1 MAIILLDTKTINRI
15 AAGEVIE
22 RPASVVKELVENAI
36 DAGSSEIEIKIESGG
51 RNLITV
57 TDDGNGIEKND
68 LELAFMRH
76 ATSKLSDSELIEI
89 KHLGFRG
96 EALPSIAAV
105 SRIKL
110 SSKASGASEAWSI
123 SYEGGEKIG
132 ELIPYSLSQGT
143 HIEVRDLFFATPN
156 RLKFLKTER
165 AETQSIVDIMNNLA
179 MINYSIGFTLTS
191 GNKKLLKY
199 VEQTSL
205 FNRVCEAE
213 EEFQSNS
220 LEVKEEEEG
229 IKLTGHICK
238 PTINRGNATQ
248 IYTFVNGR
256 PIKDNLLIGAI
267 RYAYQDFIPSGRYP
281 FAVLHLEIPYD
292 QVDVNVHPNKSE
304 VRFQNKRLIYEIV
317 RRGIIKA
324 LSTRFA
330 ASGQS
335 IEEELTFDDS
345 KSQEQVN
352 NEEKKSQKEFYEKR
366 PSLLENR
373 LMKEFNAPDERKQS
387 LSETFKYGE
396 SPPQKGTM
404 VLEREQI
411 DLIEDHP
418 LGYARCQVYNTY
430 IIAEAG
436 DRLIIVDQHA
446 AYERLIYE
454 CLKQK
459 SSIKRQKL
467 LLPEIVEV
475 KNQAGME
482 MVETYKD
489 ELFEMGFD
497 IEIKPENRVIVKEIP
512 AILGAIDVK
521 EMLINIVDRLT
532 EKEGTLPVEDKVL
545 ATIACHR
552 AGRKMKLEEMNELLR
567 QMEETPYSGQF
578 NYGRPTYIE
587 MKLSDIEKLFE
598 RRDSREGIDQLKKL
612 SKVAVAIEE
621 TIDLE
626 KFNDDHPLREINIA
640 YVSEGA
646 TNYLFS
652 LSDSSEL
659 YDLREDKEKAIYQAI
674 KSNDRELV
682 KHLLMVLTS
691 ELEFFKELEVLLSG
705 AYEELK
711 EKLSQDMKNYLE
723 KNISLKRFV
732 CNNVDV
738 LIAKPVS
745 NDKPIYSSIWSKL

>member
-57 TDDGNGIEKND
+57 TDDGNGIEKDD

-105 SRIKL
+105 SRMKL
-110 SSKASGASEAWSI
+110 SSKASGAKESWSI
-123 SYEGGEKIG
+123 RYEGGEKIR
-132 ELIPYSLSQGT
+132 EITPCSLLQGT
-143 HIEVRDLFFATPN
+143 YIEVRDLFFATPN

-165 AETQSIVDIMNNLA
+165 AETQSIVDIVNNLA

-199 VEQTSL
+199 VKQTSL
-205 FNRVCEAE
+205 FNRLCEIE

-229 IKLTGHICK
+229 IKLKGHICK
-238 PTINRGNATQ
+238 PNVNRGNSTQ

-256 PIKDNLLIGAI
+256 PIKDNLLVGAI
-267 RYAYQDFIPSGRYP
+267 RYAYHDFIPNNRYP
-281 FAVLHLEIPYD
+281 FAVLHLEVPYD

-317 RRGIIKA
+317 RRGIIKT

-330 ASGQS
+330 AGDQG
-335 IEEELTFDDS
+335 IEEELIFNDS
-345 KSQEQVN
+345 KSQEQVDSQ
-352 NEEKKSQKEFYEKR
+352 EKKDQKEFYEKR

-373 LMKEFNAPDERKQS
+373 LMKEFNAPDERRQS
-387 LSETFKYGE
+387 LPETFKYGE

-404 VLEREQI
+404 VLERKQI
-411 DLIEDHP
+411 DLVEDHP
-418 LGYARCQVYNTY
+418 LGYARCQVHNTY

-467 LLPEIVEV
+467 LPETVEI
-475 KNQAGME
+475 KNQAGMG
-482 MVETYKD
+482 MVKTYKD

-497 IEIKPENRVIVKEIP
+497 IEIQSEDKVTIKEIP
-512 AILGAIDVK
+512 AILGTIDIK
-521 EMLINIVDRLT
+521 EMLVDIVDKLM
-532 EKEGTLPVEDKVL
+532 EMEDTLPIEDKVNKIS
-545 ATIACHR
+545 ATIACHG
-552 AGRKMKLEEMNELLR
+552 AGRKMKLEEMNEILR
-567 QMEETPYSGQF
+567 QIEKTPYSGHE
-578 NYGRPTYIE
+578 RPTYIE

-598 RRDSREGIDQLKKL
+598 RR
-612 SKVAVAIEE
+612 
-621 TIDLE
+621 
-626 KFNDDHPLREINIA
+626 
-640 YVSEGA
+640 
-646 TNYLFS
+646 
-652 LSDSSEL
+652 
-659 YDLREDKEKAIYQAI
+659 
-674 KSNDRELV
+674 
-682 KHLLMVLTS
+682 
-691 ELEFFKELEVLLSG
+691 
-705 AYEELK
+705 
-711 EKLSQDMKNYLE
+711 
-723 KNISLKRFV
+723 
-732 CNNVDV
+732 
-738 LIAKPVS
+738 
-745 NDKPIYSSIWSKL
+745 

>member
-57 TDDGNGIEKND
+57 TDNGNGIEKED

-76 ATSKLSDSELIEI
+76 ATSKLSDGELIEI
-89 KHLGFRG
+89 RHLGFRG

-105 SRIKL
+105 SRMKL
-110 SSKASGASEAWSI
+110 SSKASGAKEAWSI
-123 SYEGGEKIG
+123 RYEGGEKIR
-132 ELIPYSLSQGT
+132 EITPCSLLQGT
-143 HIEVRDLFFATPN
+143 YIEVRDLFFATPN

-165 AETQSIVDIMNNLA
+165 AETQSIVDIVNNLA

-199 VEQTSL
+199 VKQTSL
-205 FNRVCEAE
+205 FNRLCEIE

-229 IKLTGHICK
+229 IKLKGHICK
-238 PTINRGNATQ
+238 PNVNRGNSTQ

-256 PIKDNLLIGAI
+256 PIKDNLLVGAI
-267 RYAYQDFIPSGRYP
+267 RYAYHDFIPNNRYP
-281 FAVLHLEIPYD
+281 FAVLHLEVPYD

-317 RRGIIKA
+317 RRGIIKT

-330 ASGQS
+330 AGDQG
-335 IEEELTFDDS
+335 IEEELIFNDS
-345 KSQEQVN
+345 KSQEQVDSQ
-352 NEEKKSQKEFYEKR
+352 EKKDQKEFYEKR

-373 LMKEFNAPDERKQS
+373 LMKEFNAPDERRQS
-387 LSETFKYGE
+387 LPETFKYGE
-396 SPPQKGTM
+396 SLPQKGTM
-404 VLEREQI
+404 VLERKQI
-411 DLIEDHP
+411 DLVEDHP
-418 LGYARCQVYNTY
+418 LGYARCQVHNTY

-467 LLPEIVEV
+467 LPETVEI
-475 KNQAGME
+475 KNQAGMG
-482 MVETYKD
+482 MVKTYKD

-497 IEIKPENRVIVKEIP
+497 IEIQSEDKVTIKEIP
-512 AILGAIDVK
+512 AILGTIDIK
-521 EMLINIVDRLT
+521 EMLVDIVDKLM
-532 EKEGTLPVEDKVL
+532 EMEDTLPIEDKVNKIS
-545 ATIACHR
+545 ATIACHG
-552 AGRKMKLEEMNELLR
+552 AGRKMKLEEMNEILR
-567 QMEETPYSGQF
+567 QIEKTPYSGHE
-578 NYGRPTYIE
+578 RPTYIE

-598 RRDSREGIDQLKKL
+598 RR
-612 SKVAVAIEE
+612 
-621 TIDLE
+621 
-626 KFNDDHPLREINIA
+626 
-640 YVSEGA
+640 
-646 TNYLFS
+646 
-652 LSDSSEL
+652 
-659 YDLREDKEKAIYQAI
+659 
-674 KSNDRELV
+674 
-682 KHLLMVLTS
+682 
-691 ELEFFKELEVLLSG
+691 
-705 AYEELK
+705 
-711 EKLSQDMKNYLE
+711 
-723 KNISLKRFV
+723 
-732 CNNVDV
+732 
-738 LIAKPVS
+738 
-745 NDKPIYSSIWSKL
+745 

>member
-36 DAGSSEIEIKIESGG
+36 DAGSTEIEIKIESGG

-57 TDDGNGIEKND
+57 TDDGNGIEKDD

-105 SRIKL
+105 SRMKL
-110 SSKASGASEAWSI
+110 SSKASGAKEAWSI
-123 SYEGGEKIG
+123 RYEGGEKIR
-132 ELIPYSLSQGT
+132 EITPCSLLQGT
-143 HIEVRDLFFATPN
+143 YIEVRDLFFATPN

-165 AETQSIVDIMNNLA
+165 AETQSIVDIVNNLA

-199 VEQTSL
+199 VKQTSL
-205 FNRVCEAE
+205 FNRLCEIE

-229 IKLTGHICK
+229 IKLKGHICK
-238 PTINRGNATQ
+238 PNVNRGNSTQ

-256 PIKDNLLIGAI
+256 PIKDNLLVGAI
-267 RYAYQDFIPSGRYP
+267 RYAYHDFIPNNRYP
-281 FAVLHLEIPYD
+281 FAVLHLEVPYD

-317 RRGIIKA
+317 RRGIIKT

-330 ASGQS
+330 AGDQG
-335 IEEELTFDDS
+335 IEEELIFNDS
-345 KSQEQVN
+345 KSQEQVDSQ
-352 NEEKKSQKEFYEKR
+352 EKKDQKEFYEKR

-373 LMKEFNAPDERKQS
+373 LMKEFNAPDERRQS
-387 LSETFKYGE
+387 LPETFKYGE

-404 VLEREQI
+404 VLERKQI
-411 DLIEDHP
+411 DLIEDYP

-430 IIAEAG
+430 IIAEAKG
-436 DRLIIVDQHA
+436 KLIIVDQHA
-446 AYERLIYE
+446 AHERLIYE

-467 LLPEIVEV
+467 LLPEIVEI

-482 MVETYKD
+482 MVEMYKD
-489 ELFEMGFD
+489 KLFEMGFG
-497 IEIKPENRVIVKEIP
+497 IEIQSEDKVTIKEIP
-512 AILGAIDVK
+512 AILGTIDIK
-521 EMLINIVDRLT
+521 EMLVDIVDKLM
-532 EKEGTLPVEDKVL
+532 EMEDTLPIEDKVNKIS
-545 ATIACHR
+545 ATIACHG
-552 AGRKMKLEEMNELLR
+552 AGRKMKLEEMNEILR
-567 QMEETPYSGQF
+567 QIEKTPYSGHE
-578 NYGRPTYIE
+578 RPTYIE

-598 RRDSREGIDQLKKL
+598 RR
-612 SKVAVAIEE
+612 
-621 TIDLE
+621 
-626 KFNDDHPLREINIA
+626 
-640 YVSEGA
+640 
-646 TNYLFS
+646 
-652 LSDSSEL
+652 
-659 YDLREDKEKAIYQAI
+659 
-674 KSNDRELV
+674 
-682 KHLLMVLTS
+682 
-691 ELEFFKELEVLLSG
+691 
-705 AYEELK
+705 
-711 EKLSQDMKNYLE
+711 
-723 KNISLKRFV
+723 
-732 CNNVDV
+732 
-738 LIAKPVS
+738 
-745 NDKPIYSSIWSKL
+745 

>member
-57 TDDGNGIEKND
+57 TDDGNGIEKED

-105 SRIKL
+105 SRMKL
-110 SSKASGASEAWSI
+110 SSKASGAKEAWSI
-123 SYEGGEKIG
+123 RYEGGEKIR
-132 ELIPYSLSQGT
+132 EITPCSLLKGT
-143 HIEVRDLFFATPN
+143 YIEVRDLFFATPN

-165 AETQSIVDIMNNLA
+165 AETQSIVDIVNNLA
-179 MINYSIGFTLTS
+179 IINYSIGFTLTS

-199 VEQTSL
+199 AKQASL
-205 FNRVCEAE
+205 FSRLCEVEKEFQNNSLGINE
-213 EEFQSNS
+213 EED
-220 LEVKEEEEG
+220 G
-229 IKLTGHICK
+229 IRLTGHICK
-238 PTINRGNATQ
+238 STVNRGKSDM

-267 RYAYQDFIPSGRYP
+267 RYAYHDLIPSNRYP
-281 FAVLHLEIPYD
+281 FAALHLEIPYD

-324 LSTRFA
+324 LSMRIGTFA
-330 ASGQS
+330 ASDQS
-335 IEEELTFDDS
+335 IEECDAS

-352 NEEKKSQKEFYEKR
+352 SKEKKNQKEFYEKR

-373 LMKEFNAPDERKQS
+373 LMKEFNAPDERRQS
-387 LSETFKYGE
+387 LPETFKYGE
-396 SPPQKGTM
+396 SPPQRGSM

-430 IIAEAG
+430 IIAEAKG
-436 DRLIIVDQHA
+436 KLIIVDQHA
-446 AYERLIYE
+446 AHERLIYE

-467 LLPEIVEV
+467 LFPETVEI

-489 ELFEMGFD
+489 KLFEMGFG
-497 IEIKPENRVIVKEIP
+497 IEIESEDKVRVKEIP
-512 AILGAIDVK
+512 AILGTINVK
-521 EMLINIVDRLT
+521 EMVMNIVDRLI
-532 EKEGTLPVEDKVL
+532 EIGDTLPIEEKVNKIL
-545 ATIACHR
+545 ATIACHGSIR
-552 AGRKMKLEEMNELLR
+552 AGREMKLEEMNELMR
-567 QMEETPYSGQF
+567 QMEETPYADH
-578 NYGRPTYIE
+578 GRPTYIE

-598 RRDSREGIDQLKKL
+598 RK
-612 SKVAVAIEE
+612 
-621 TIDLE
+621 
-626 KFNDDHPLREINIA
+626 
-640 YVSEGA
+640 
-646 TNYLFS
+646 
-652 LSDSSEL
+652 
-659 YDLREDKEKAIYQAI
+659 
-674 KSNDRELV
+674 
-682 KHLLMVLTS
+682 
-691 ELEFFKELEVLLSG
+691 
-705 AYEELK
+705 
-711 EKLSQDMKNYLE
+711 
-723 KNISLKRFV
+723 
-732 CNNVDV
+732 
-738 LIAKPVS
+738 
-745 NDKPIYSSIWSKL
+745 

>member
-57 TDDGNGIEKND
+57 TDDGNGIEKED

-76 ATSKLSDSELIEI
+76 ATSKLSDNELIEI

-96 EALPSIAAV
+96 EALPSIVAV
-105 SRIKL
+105 SRMKL
-110 SSKASGASEAWSI
+110 SSKARGASEAWSI
-123 SYEGGEKIG
+123 SYEGGEKVG
-132 ELIPYSLSQGT
+132 EVIPCSLLEGT
-143 HIEVRDLFFATPN
+143 YIEVRDLFFATPN

-165 AETQSIVDIMNNLA
+165 AETQAIVDIVNNLA

-199 VEQTSL
+199 VKQTLL
-205 FNRVCEAE
+205 FNRLCEKE

-238 PTINRGNATQ
+238 PTINRGNSTQ

-256 PIKDNLLIGAI
+256 PIKDNLLIGAV
-267 RYAYQDFIPSGRYP
+267 RYAYHDFIPSDRYP
-281 FAVLHLEIPYD
+281 FATLHLEIPYD
-292 QVDVNVHPNKSE
+292 KVDVNVHPNKSE
-304 VRFQNKRLIYEIV
+304 VRFQNKKLIYEIV

-330 ASGQS
+330 ASDVESQS
-335 IEEELTFDDS
+335 IEEFD
-345 KSQEQVN
+345 SQEQVN
-352 NEEKKSQKEFYEKR
+352 SKEEKNQKEFYEKR

-373 LMKEFNAPDERKQS
+373 LMKEFNAPDERRQS
-387 LSETFKYGE
+387 LPEVLKYGE
-396 SPPQKGTM
+396 SSLQKGTV

-430 IIAEAG
+430 IIAEAKG
-436 DRLIIVDQHA
+436 KLIIVDQHA
-446 AYERLIYE
+446 AHERLIYE

-467 LLPEIVEV
+467 LLPETVEI

-482 MVETYKD
+482 MIEIYKD
-489 ELFEMGFD
+489 KLFEMGFD
-497 IEIKPENRVIVKEIP
+497 IEIKPENKVIVKEIP

-521 EMLINIVDRLT
+521 EMLINIIDRLT
-532 EKEGTLPVEDKVL
+532 EIEDTLPIEDKVNKIL
-545 ATIACHR
+545 ATIACHGSIR

-567 QMEETPYSGQF
+567 QMEKTPYSGQC
-578 NYGRPTYIE
+578 NHGRPTYIE

-598 RRDSREGIDQLKKL
+598 RR
-612 SKVAVAIEE
+612 
-621 TIDLE
+621 
-626 KFNDDHPLREINIA
+626 
-640 YVSEGA
+640 
-646 TNYLFS
+646 
-652 LSDSSEL
+652 
-659 YDLREDKEKAIYQAI
+659 
-674 KSNDRELV
+674 
-682 KHLLMVLTS
+682 
-691 ELEFFKELEVLLSG
+691 
-705 AYEELK
+705 
-711 EKLSQDMKNYLE
+711 
-723 KNISLKRFV
+723 
-732 CNNVDV
+732 
-738 LIAKPVS
+738 
-745 NDKPIYSSIWSKL
+745 

>member
-1 MAIILLDTKTINRI
+1 M
-15 AAGEVIE
+15 E

-57 TDDGNGIEKND
+57 TDDGNGIEKNN

-105 SRIKL
+105 SRVKL
-110 SSKASGASEAWSI
+110 SSKASGTKEAWSI
-123 SYEGGEKIG
+123 RYEGGERIG
-132 ELIPYSLSQGT
+132 EVIPCSLLEGT
-143 HIEVRDLFFATPN
+143 YIEVRDLFFATPN
-156 RLKFLKTER
+156 RLKFLKTKR

-205 FNRVCEAE
+205 FNRLCEAE

-238 PTINRGNATQ
+238 PTINRGNSTQ

-281 FAVLHLEIPYD
+281 FAVLQLEIPYD

-330 ASGQS
+330 ANGQG
-335 IEEELTFDDS
+335 IEEELIFNDS
-345 KSQEQVN
+345 KSQEQIDSK
-352 NEEKKSQKEFYEKR
+352 EEKNQKEFYEKR

-373 LMKEFNAPDERKQS
+373 LMKEFNAPDKRRQS
-387 LSETFKYGE
+387 LPETFKYGE

-430 IIAEAG
+430 IIAEAKG
-436 DRLIIVDQHA
+436 KLIIVDQHA
-446 AYERLIYE
+446 AHERLIYE

-467 LLPEIVEV
+467 LLPETVEI

-489 ELFEMGFD
+489 ELFEMGFG
-497 IEIKPENRVIVKEIP
+497 IEIQSEDKVTIKEIP
-512 AILGAIDVK
+512 AILGTIDVK
-521 EMLINIVDRLT
+521 EMLIDIVDKLT
-532 EKEGTLPVEDKVL
+532 EIEDTLPIEDKVNKML
-545 ATIACHR
+545 ATIACHG
-552 AGRKMKLEEMNELLR
+552 AGRKMKLEEMNEMLR
-567 QMEETPYSGQF
+567 QMEETPYSDH
-578 NYGRPTYIE
+578 GRPTYIE

-598 RRDSREGIDQLKKL
+598 RR
-612 SKVAVAIEE
+612 
-621 TIDLE
+621 
-626 KFNDDHPLREINIA
+626 
-640 YVSEGA
+640 
-646 TNYLFS
+646 
-652 LSDSSEL
+652 
-659 YDLREDKEKAIYQAI
+659 
-674 KSNDRELV
+674 
-682 KHLLMVLTS
+682 
-691 ELEFFKELEVLLSG
+691 
-705 AYEELK
+705 
-711 EKLSQDMKNYLE
+711 
-723 KNISLKRFV
+723 
-732 CNNVDV
+732 
-738 LIAKPVS
+738 
-745 NDKPIYSSIWSKL
+745 

>member
-57 TDDGNGIEKND
+57 TDDGNGIEKDD

-105 SRIKL
+105 SRMKL
-110 SSKASGASEAWSI
+110 SSKASGAKEAWSI
-123 SYEGGEKIG
+123 RYEGGEKIR
-132 ELIPYSLSQGT
+132 EITPCSLLQGT
-143 HIEVRDLFFATPN
+143 YIEVRDLFFATPN

-165 AETQSIVDIMNNLA
+165 AETQSIVDIVNNLA

-199 VEQTSL
+199 VKQTSL
-205 FNRVCEAE
+205 FNRLCEIE

-229 IKLTGHICK
+229 IKLKGHICN
-238 PTINRGNATQ
+238 PNVNRGNSTQ

-256 PIKDNLLIGAI
+256 PIKDNLLVGAI
-267 RYAYQDFIPSGRYP
+267 RYAYHDFIPNNRYP
-281 FAVLHLEIPYD
+281 FAVLHLEVPYD

-317 RRGIIKA
+317 RRGIIKT

-330 ASGQS
+330 AGDQG
-335 IEEELTFDDS
+335 IEEELIFNDS
-345 KSQEQVN
+345 KSQEQVDSQ
-352 NEEKKSQKEFYEKR
+352 EKKDQKEFYEKR

-373 LMKEFNAPDERKQS
+373 LMKEFNAPDERRQS
-387 LSETFKYGE
+387 LPETFKYGE
-396 SPPQKGTM
+396 SPAQKGTM
-404 VLEREQI
+404 VLERKQI
-411 DLIEDHP
+411 DLVEDHP
-418 LGYARCQVYNTY
+418 LGYARCQVHNTY

-467 LLPEIVEV
+467 LPETVEI
-475 KNQAGME
+475 KNQAGMG
-482 MVETYKD
+482 MVKTYKD

-497 IEIKPENRVIVKEIP
+497 IEIQSEDKVTIKEIP
-512 AILGAIDVK
+512 AILGTIDIK
-521 EMLINIVDRLT
+521 EMLVDIVDKLM
-532 EKEGTLPVEDKVL
+532 EMEDTLPIEDKVNKIS
-545 ATIACHR
+545 ATIACHG
-552 AGRKMKLEEMNELLR
+552 AGRKMKLEEMNEILR
-567 QMEETPYSGQF
+567 QIEKTPYSGHE
-578 NYGRPTYIE
+578 RPTYIE

-598 RRDSREGIDQLKKL
+598 RR
-612 SKVAVAIEE
+612 
-621 TIDLE
+621 
-626 KFNDDHPLREINIA
+626 
-640 YVSEGA
+640 
-646 TNYLFS
+646 
-652 LSDSSEL
+652 
-659 YDLREDKEKAIYQAI
+659 
-674 KSNDRELV
+674 
-682 KHLLMVLTS
+682 
-691 ELEFFKELEVLLSG
+691 
-705 AYEELK
+705 
-711 EKLSQDMKNYLE
+711 
-723 KNISLKRFV
+723 
-732 CNNVDV
+732 
-738 LIAKPVS
+738 
-745 NDKPIYSSIWSKL
+745 

>member
-68 LELAFMRH
+68 LELALMRH

-105 SRIKL
+105 SRMKL
-110 SSKASGASEAWSI
+110 SSKASGAKEAWSI
-123 SYEGGEKIG
+123 RYEGGEKIR
-132 ELIPYSLSQGT
+132 EITPCSLLQGT
-143 HIEVRDLFFATPN
+143 YIEVRDLFFATPN

-165 AETQSIVDIMNNLA
+165 AETQSIVDIVNNLA

-199 VEQTSL
+199 VKQTSL
-205 FNRVCEAE
+205 FNRLCEIE

-229 IKLTGHICK
+229 IKLKGHICK
-238 PTINRGNATQ
+238 PNVNRGNSTQ

-256 PIKDNLLIGAI
+256 PIKDNLLVGAI
-267 RYAYQDFIPSGRYP
+267 RYAYHDFIPNNRYP
-281 FAVLHLEIPYD
+281 FAVLHLEVPYD

-317 RRGIIKA
+317 RRGIIKT

-330 ASGQS
+330 AGDQG
-335 IEEELTFDDS
+335 IEEELIFNDS
-345 KSQEQVN
+345 KSQEQVDSQ
-352 NEEKKSQKEFYEKR
+352 EKKDQKEFYEKR

-373 LMKEFNAPDERKQS
+373 LMKEFNAPDERRQS
-387 LSETFKYGE
+387 LPETFKYGE

-430 IIAEAG
+430 IIAEAKG
-436 DRLIIVDQHA
+436 KLIIVDQHA
-446 AYERLIYE
+446 AHERLIYE

-459 SSIKRQKL
+459 SSMKRQKL
-467 LLPEIVEV
+467 LLPETVEI

-489 ELFEMGFD
+489 KLFEMGFG
-497 IEIKPENRVIVKEIP
+497 IEIESEDKVRVKEIP
-512 AILGAIDVK
+512 AILGTINVK
-521 EMLINIVDRLT
+521 EMVMNIVDRLM
-532 EKEGTLPVEDKVL
+532 EIGDALPIEEKVL
-545 ATIACHR
+545 ATIACHG
-552 AGRKMKLEEMNELLR
+552 AGREMKLEEMNELMR
-567 QMEETPYSGQF
+567 QMEETPYAGQC
-578 NYGRPTYIE
+578 NHRRPTYIE

-598 RRDSREGIDQLKKL
+598 RR
-612 SKVAVAIEE
+612 
-621 TIDLE
+621 
-626 KFNDDHPLREINIA
+626 
-640 YVSEGA
+640 
-646 TNYLFS
+646 
-652 LSDSSEL
+652 
-659 YDLREDKEKAIYQAI
+659 
-674 KSNDRELV
+674 
-682 KHLLMVLTS
+682 
-691 ELEFFKELEVLLSG
+691 
-705 AYEELK
+705 
-711 EKLSQDMKNYLE
+711 
-723 KNISLKRFV
+723 
-732 CNNVDV
+732 
-738 LIAKPVS
+738 
-745 NDKPIYSSIWSKL
+745 

>member
-57 TDDGNGIEKND
+57 TDDGNGIEKDD

-105 SRIKL
+105 SRMKL
-110 SSKASGASEAWSI
+110 SSKASGAKEAWSI
-123 SYEGGEKIG
+123 RYEGGEKIR
-132 ELIPYSLSQGT
+132 EITPCSLLQGT
-143 HIEVRDLFFATPN
+143 YIEVRDLFFATPN

-165 AETQSIVDIMNNLA
+165 AETQSIVDIVNNLA

-199 VEQTSL
+199 VKQTSL
-205 FNRVCEAE
+205 FNRLCEIE
-213 EEFQSNS
+213 EEFQSNL

-229 IKLTGHICK
+229 IKLKGHICK
-238 PTINRGNATQ
+238 PNVNRGNSTQ

-281 FAVLHLEIPYD
+281 FAVLHLEVPYD

-317 RRGIIKA
+317 RRGIIKT

-330 ASGQS
+330 VGDQG
-335 IEEELTFDDS
+335 IEEELIFNDS
-345 KSQEQVN
+345 KSQEQVDSQ
-352 NEEKKSQKEFYEKR
+352 EKKDQKEFYEKR

-373 LMKEFNAPDERKQS
+373 LMKEFNAPDERRQS
-387 LSETFKYGE
+387 LPETFKYGE

-404 VLEREQI
+404 VLERKQI
-411 DLIEDHP
+411 DLIEDYP

-430 IIAEAG
+430 IIAEAKG
-436 DRLIIVDQHA
+436 KLIIVDQHA
-446 AYERLIYE
+446 AHERLIYE

-467 LLPEIVEV
+467 LPETVEI
-475 KNQAGME
+475 KNQAGMG
-482 MVETYKD
+482 MVKTYKD

-497 IEIKPENRVIVKEIP
+497 IEIQSEDKVTIKEIP
-512 AILGAIDVK
+512 AILGTIDIK
-521 EMLINIVDRLT
+521 EMLVDIVDKLT
-532 EKEGTLPVEDKVL
+532 EMEDTLSIEDKVNKIS
-545 ATIACHR
+545 ATIACHG
-552 AGRKMKLEEMNELLR
+552 AGRKMKLEEMNEILR
-567 QMEETPYSGQF
+567 QIEKTPYSGHE
-578 NYGRPTYIE
+578 RPTYIE

-598 RRDSREGIDQLKKL
+598 RR
-612 SKVAVAIEE
+612 
-621 TIDLE
+621 
-626 KFNDDHPLREINIA
+626 
-640 YVSEGA
+640 
-646 TNYLFS
+646 
-652 LSDSSEL
+652 
-659 YDLREDKEKAIYQAI
+659 
-674 KSNDRELV
+674 
-682 KHLLMVLTS
+682 
-691 ELEFFKELEVLLSG
+691 
-705 AYEELK
+705 
-711 EKLSQDMKNYLE
+711 
-723 KNISLKRFV
+723 
-732 CNNVDV
+732 
-738 LIAKPVS
+738 
-745 NDKPIYSSIWSKL
+745 

>member
-22 RPASVVKELVENAI
+22 RPASVVKELVENVI

-57 TDDGNGIEKND
+57 TDDGNGIEKDD

-105 SRIKL
+105 SRMKL
-110 SSKASGASEAWSI
+110 SSKASGAKEAWSI
-123 SYEGGEKIG
+123 RYEGGEKIR
-132 ELIPYSLSQGT
+132 EITPCSLLQGT
-143 HIEVRDLFFATPN
+143 YIEVRDLFFATPN

-165 AETQSIVDIMNNLA
+165 AETQSIVDIVNNLA

-199 VEQTSL
+199 VKQTSL
-205 FNRVCEAE
+205 FNRLCEIE

-229 IKLTGHICK
+229 IKLKGHICK
-238 PTINRGNATQ
+238 PNVNRGNSTQ

-256 PIKDNLLIGAI
+256 PIKDNLLVGAI
-267 RYAYQDFIPSGRYP
+267 RYAYHDFIPNNRYP
-281 FAVLHLEIPYD
+281 FAVLHLEVPYD

-317 RRGIIKA
+317 RRGIIKT

-330 ASGQS
+330 AGDQG
-335 IEEELTFDDS
+335 IEEELIFNDS
-345 KSQEQVN
+345 KSQEQVDSQ
-352 NEEKKSQKEFYEKR
+352 EKKDQKEFYEKR

-373 LMKEFNAPDERKQS
+373 LMKEFSAPDERRQS
-387 LSETFKYGE
+387 LPEMFKYGE
-396 SPPQKGTM
+396 SPAQKGTM
-404 VLEREQI
+404 VLERKQI
-411 DLIEDHP
+411 DLVEDHP
-418 LGYARCQVYNTY
+418 LGYARCQVHNTY

-454 CLKQK
+454 CLT
-459 SSIKRQKL
+459 SIKRQKL
-467 LLPEIVEV
+467 LLPEIVEI

-489 ELFEMGFD
+489 KLFEMGFG
-497 IEIKPENRVIVKEIP
+497 IEIESEDKVRVKEIP
-512 AILGAIDVK
+512 AILGTIDIK
-521 EMLINIVDRLT
+521 EMLIDIVDKLMEMKDT
-532 EKEGTLPVEDKVL
+532 VPIEDKVNKIS
-545 ATIACHR
+545 ATIACHG
-552 AGRKMKLEEMNELLR
+552 AGRKMKLEEMNEILR
-567 QMEETPYSGQF
+567 QIEKTPYSDHGKL
-578 NYGRPTYIE
+578 TYIE

-598 RRDSREGIDQLKKL
+598 RR
-612 SKVAVAIEE
+612 
-621 TIDLE
+621 
-626 KFNDDHPLREINIA
+626 
-640 YVSEGA
+640 
-646 TNYLFS
+646 
-652 LSDSSEL
+652 
-659 YDLREDKEKAIYQAI
+659 
-674 KSNDRELV
+674 
-682 KHLLMVLTS
+682 
-691 ELEFFKELEVLLSG
+691 
-705 AYEELK
+705 
-711 EKLSQDMKNYLE
+711 
-723 KNISLKRFV
+723 
-732 CNNVDV
+732 
-738 LIAKPVS
+738 
-745 NDKPIYSSIWSKL
+745 

>member
-57 TDDGNGIEKND
+57 TDDGNGIEKDD

-105 SRIKL
+105 SRMKL
-110 SSKASGASEAWSI
+110 SSKASGAKEAWSI
-123 SYEGGEKIG
+123 RYEGGEKIR
-132 ELIPYSLSQGT
+132 EITPCSLLQGT
-143 HIEVRDLFFATPN
+143 YIEVRDLFFATPN

-165 AETQSIVDIMNNLA
+165 AETQSIVDIVNNLA

-199 VEQTSL
+199 VKQTSL
-205 FNRVCEAE
+205 FNRLCEIE

-229 IKLTGHICK
+229 IKLKGHICK
-238 PTINRGNATQ
+238 PNVNRGNSTQ

-256 PIKDNLLIGAI
+256 PIKDNLLVGAI
-267 RYAYQDFIPSGRYP
+267 RYAYHDFIPNNRYP
-281 FAVLHLEIPYD
+281 FAVLHLEVPYD

-317 RRGIIKA
+317 RRGIIKT

-330 ASGQS
+330 AGDQG
-335 IEEELTFDDS
+335 IEEELIFNDS
-345 KSQEQVN
+345 KSQEQVDSQ
-352 NEEKKSQKEFYEKR
+352 EKKDQKEFYEKR

-373 LMKEFNAPDERKQS
+373 LMKEFNAPDERRQS
-387 LSETFKYGE
+387 LPETFKYGE

-404 VLEREQI
+404 VLERKQI
-411 DLIEDHP
+411 DLVEDHP
-418 LGYARCQVYNTY
+418 LGYARCQVHNTY
-430 IIAEAG
+430 IIAESG

-454 CLKQK
+454 CLT
-459 SSIKRQKL
+459 SIKRQKL
-467 LLPEIVEV
+467 LPETVEI
-475 KNQAGME
+475 KNQAGMG
-482 MVETYKD
+482 MVKTYKD

-497 IEIKPENRVIVKEIP
+497 IEIQSEDKVTIKEIP
-512 AILGAIDVK
+512 AILGTIDIK
-521 EMLINIVDRLT
+521 EMLVDIVDKLM
-532 EKEGTLPVEDKVL
+532 EMEDTLPIEDKVNKIS
-545 ATIACHR
+545 ATIACHG
-552 AGRKMKLEEMNELLR
+552 AGRKMKLEEMNEILR
-567 QMEETPYSGQF
+567 QIEKTPYSGHE
-578 NYGRPTYIE
+578 RPTYIE

-598 RRDSREGIDQLKKL
+598 RR
-612 SKVAVAIEE
+612 
-621 TIDLE
+621 
-626 KFNDDHPLREINIA
+626 
-640 YVSEGA
+640 
-646 TNYLFS
+646 
-652 LSDSSEL
+652 
-659 YDLREDKEKAIYQAI
+659 
-674 KSNDRELV
+674 
-682 KHLLMVLTS
+682 
-691 ELEFFKELEVLLSG
+691 
-705 AYEELK
+705 
-711 EKLSQDMKNYLE
+711 
-723 KNISLKRFV
+723 
-732 CNNVDV
+732 
-738 LIAKPVS
+738 
-745 NDKPIYSSIWSKL
+745 

>member
-57 TDDGNGIEKND
+57 TDDGNGIEKED

-89 KHLGFRG
+89 RHLGFRG

-105 SRIKL
+105 SRMKL
-110 SSKASGASEAWSI
+110 SSKASGAKEAWSI
-123 SYEGGEKIG
+123 RYEGGEKIG
-132 ELIPYSLSQGT
+132 EVIPCSLLQGT
-143 HIEVRDLFFATPN
+143 YIEVRDLFFATPN

-165 AETQSIVDIMNNLA
+165 AETQSIVDIVNNLA

-199 VEQTSL
+199 VKQTSL
-205 FNRVCEAE
+205 FNRLCEVE
-213 EEFQSNS
+213 EELQSNS
-220 LEVKEEEEG
+220 LEVKEEEDG

-238 PTINRGNATQ
+238 PTISRGNSTQ

-256 PIKDNLLIGAI
+256 PIKDNLLVGAI
-267 RYAYQDFIPSGRYP
+267 RYAYQDFIPTGKYP
-281 FAVLHLEIPYD
+281 VTVLQLEIPYD

-330 ASGQS
+330 ASDVESHS
-335 IEEELTFDDS
+335 IEEFD
-345 KSQEQVN
+345 SQEQVN
-352 NEEKKSQKEFYEKR
+352 SKEEKNQKEFYEKR

-373 LMKEFNAPDERKQS
+373 LMKEFNAPDERRRS
-387 LSETFKYGE
+387 LPETFKYGE

-404 VLEREQI
+404 VLERKQI

-446 AYERLIYE
+446 AHERLIYE

-459 SSIKRQKL
+459 SGVKRQKL
-467 LLPEIVEV
+467 LLPEIVEI

-489 ELFEMGFD
+489 KLFEMGFG
-497 IEIKPENRVIVKEIP
+497 IEIESEDKIMVKEIP
-512 AILGAIDVK
+512 SILGTMDIK
-521 EMLINIVDRLT
+521 EMLVDIVDKLT
-532 EKEGTLPVEDKVL
+532 EMEDTLPIEDKVNKIS
-545 ATIACHR
+545 ATIACHG
-552 AGRKMKLEEMNELLR
+552 AGRKMKLEEMNEILR
-567 QMEETPYSGQF
+567 QIEKTPCSDH
-578 NYGRPTYIE
+578 GRPTYIE

-598 RRDSREGIDQLKKL
+598 RR
-612 SKVAVAIEE
+612 
-621 TIDLE
+621 
-626 KFNDDHPLREINIA
+626 
-640 YVSEGA
+640 
-646 TNYLFS
+646 
-652 LSDSSEL
+652 
-659 YDLREDKEKAIYQAI
+659 
-674 KSNDRELV
+674 
-682 KHLLMVLTS
+682 
-691 ELEFFKELEVLLSG
+691 
-705 AYEELK
+705 
-711 EKLSQDMKNYLE
+711 
-723 KNISLKRFV
+723 
-732 CNNVDV
+732 
-738 LIAKPVS
+738 
-745 NDKPIYSSIWSKL
+745 

>member
-57 TDDGNGIEKND
+57 TDDGNGIEKED

-105 SRIKL
+105 SRMKL
-110 SSKASGASEAWSI
+110 SSKASGAKEAWSI
-123 SYEGGEKIG
+123 RYEGGEKIR
-132 ELIPYSLSQGT
+132 EITPCSLLQGT
-143 HIEVRDLFFATPN
+143 YIEVRDLFFATPN

-165 AETQSIVDIMNNLA
+165 AETQSIVDIVNNLA

-199 VEQTSL
+199 VKQTSL
-205 FNRVCEAE
+205 FNRLCEV

-220 LEVKEEEEG
+220 LEVKEEEDG

-238 PTINRGNATQ
+238 PTINRGNSTQ

-256 PIKDNLLIGAI
+256 PIKENLLIGAV
-267 RYAYQDFIPSGRYP
+267 RYAYQDFIPSGRHP

-324 LSTRFA
+324 LSMRIGTFA
-330 ASGQS
+330 ASDQS
-335 IEEELTFDDS
+335 IEEFDAS
-345 KSQEQVN
+345 KSQEEVN
-352 NEEKKSQKEFYEKR
+352 SKEKKNQKEFYEKR

-373 LMKEFNAPDERKQS
+373 LMKEFNAPGERRQS
-387 LSETFKYGE
+387 LPETFKYGE
-396 SPPQKGTM
+396 SPTQKGTM
-404 VLEREQI
+404 VLERKQI
-411 DLIEDHP
+411 DLIEDYP

-430 IIAEAG
+430 IVAETG

-467 LLPEIVEV
+467 LLPEIVEI
-475 KNQAGME
+475 KSQAGTE

-489 ELFEMGFD
+489 KLFEMGFG
-497 IEIKPENRVIVKEIP
+497 IEIESEDKIMVKEIP
-512 AILGAIDVK
+512 SILGTIDIK
-521 EMLINIVDRLT
+521 EMLVDIVDKLT
-532 EKEGTLPVEDKVL
+532 EMEDTLPIEDKMNKIS
-545 ATIACHR
+545 ATIACHG
-552 AGRKMKLEEMNELLR
+552 AGRKMKLGEMNEILR
-567 QMEETPYSGQF
+567 QIEKTPYSGHE
-578 NYGRPTYIE
+578 RPTYIE

-598 RRDSREGIDQLKKL
+598 GR
-612 SKVAVAIEE
+612 
-621 TIDLE
+621 
-626 KFNDDHPLREINIA
+626 
-640 YVSEGA
+640 
-646 TNYLFS
+646 
-652 LSDSSEL
+652 
-659 YDLREDKEKAIYQAI
+659 
-674 KSNDRELV
+674 
-682 KHLLMVLTS
+682 
-691 ELEFFKELEVLLSG
+691 
-705 AYEELK
+705 
-711 EKLSQDMKNYLE
+711 
-723 KNISLKRFV
+723 
-732 CNNVDV
+732 
-738 LIAKPVS
+738 
-745 NDKPIYSSIWSKL
+745 

>member
-36 DAGSSEIEIKIESGG
+36 DARSSEIEIKIESGG

-57 TDDGNGIEKND
+57 TDDGNGIEKDD

-105 SRIKL
+105 SRMKL
-110 SSKASGASEAWSI
+110 SSKASGAKEAWSI
-123 SYEGGEKIG
+123 RYEGGEKIR
-132 ELIPYSLSQGT
+132 EITPCSLLQGT
-143 HIEVRDLFFATPN
+143 YIEVRDLFFATPN

-165 AETQSIVDIMNNLA
+165 AETQSIVDIVNNLA

-199 VEQTSL
+199 VKQTSL
-205 FNRVCEAE
+205 FNRLCEIE

-229 IKLTGHICK
+229 IKLKGHICK
-238 PTINRGNATQ
+238 PNVNRGNSTQ

-256 PIKDNLLIGAI
+256 PIKDNLLVGAI
-267 RYAYQDFIPSGRYP
+267 RYAYHDFIPNNRYP
-281 FAVLHLEIPYD
+281 FAVLHLEVPYD

-317 RRGIIKA
+317 RRGIIKT

-330 ASGQS
+330 AGNQG
-335 IEEELTFDDS
+335 IEEELIFNDS
-345 KSQEQVN
+345 KSQEQVDSQ
-352 NEEKKSQKEFYEKR
+352 EKKDQKEFYEKR

-373 LMKEFNAPDERKQS
+373 LMKEFNAPNERRQS
-387 LSETFKYGE
+387 LPETFKYGE

-404 VLEREQI
+404 VLERKQI
-411 DLIEDHP
+411 DLVEDHP
-418 LGYARCQVYNTY
+418 LGYARCQVHNTY

-467 LLPEIVEV
+467 LPETVEI
-475 KNQAGME
+475 KNQAGMG
-482 MVETYKD
+482 MVKTYKD

-497 IEIKPENRVIVKEIP
+497 IEIQSEDKVTIKEIP
-512 AILGAIDVK
+512 AILGTIDIK
-521 EMLINIVDRLT
+521 EMLVDIVDKLM
-532 EKEGTLPVEDKVL
+532 EMEDTLPIEDKVNKIS
-545 ATIACHR
+545 ATIACHG
-552 AGRKMKLEEMNELLR
+552 AGRKMKLEEMNEILR
-567 QMEETPYSGQF
+567 QIEKTPYSGHE
-578 NYGRPTYIE
+578 RPTYIE
-587 MKLSDIEKLFE
+587 MKLIDIEKLFE
-598 RRDSREGIDQLKKL
+598 RR
-612 SKVAVAIEE
+612 
-621 TIDLE
+621 
-626 KFNDDHPLREINIA
+626 
-640 YVSEGA
+640 
-646 TNYLFS
+646 
-652 LSDSSEL
+652 
-659 YDLREDKEKAIYQAI
+659 
-674 KSNDRELV
+674 
-682 KHLLMVLTS
+682 
-691 ELEFFKELEVLLSG
+691 
-705 AYEELK
+705 
-711 EKLSQDMKNYLE
+711 
-723 KNISLKRFV
+723 
-732 CNNVDV
+732 
-738 LIAKPVS
+738 
-745 NDKPIYSSIWSKL
+745 

>member
-57 TDDGNGIEKND
+57 TDDGNGIEKDD

-105 SRIKL
+105 SRMKL
-110 SSKASGASEAWSI
+110 SSKASGAKEAWSI
-123 SYEGGEKIG
+123 RYEGGEKIR
-132 ELIPYSLSQGT
+132 EITPCSLLQGT
-143 HIEVRDLFFATPN
+143 YIEVRDLFFATPN

-165 AETQSIVDIMNNLA
+165 AETQSIVDIVNNLA

-199 VEQTSL
+199 VKQTSL
-205 FNRVCEAE
+205 FNRLCEIE

-229 IKLTGHICK
+229 IKLKGHICK
-238 PTINRGNATQ
+238 PNVNRGNSTQ

-256 PIKDNLLIGAI
+256 PIKDNLLVGAI
-267 RYAYQDFIPSGRYP
+267 RYAYHDFIPNNRYP
-281 FAVLHLEIPYD
+281 FAVLHLEVPYD

-317 RRGIIKA
+317 RRGIIKT
-324 LSTRFA
+324 LSTRFTA
-330 ASGQS
+330 GDQG
-335 IEEELTFDDS
+335 IEEELIFNDS
-345 KSQEQVN
+345 KSQEQVDSQ
-352 NEEKKSQKEFYEKR
+352 EKKDQKEFYEKR

-373 LMKEFNAPDERKQS
+373 LMKEFNAPDERRQS
-387 LSETFKYGE
+387 LPETFKYGE

-404 VLEREQI
+404 VLERKQI
-411 DLIEDHP
+411 DLIEDYP

-430 IIAEAG
+430 IIAEAKG
-436 DRLIIVDQHA
+436 KLIIVDQHA
-446 AYERLIYE
+446 AHERLIYE

-467 LLPEIVEV
+467 LLPEIVEI

-482 MVETYKD
+482 MVEMYKD
-489 ELFEMGFD
+489 KLFEMGFG
-497 IEIKPENRVIVKEIP
+497 IEIESEDKVRVKEIP
-512 AILGAIDVK
+512 AILGTINVK
-521 EMLINIVDRLT
+521 EMVMNIVDRLM
-532 EKEGTLPVEDKVL
+532 EIGDTLPIEEKVNKIL
-545 ATIACHR
+545 ATIACHGSIR
-552 AGRKMKLEEMNELLR
+552 AGREMKLEEMNELMR
-567 QMEETPYSGQF
+567 QMEETPYAGQC
-578 NYGRPTYIE
+578 NHGRPTYIE

-598 RRDSREGIDQLKKL
+598 RR
-612 SKVAVAIEE
+612 
-621 TIDLE
+621 
-626 KFNDDHPLREINIA
+626 
-640 YVSEGA
+640 
-646 TNYLFS
+646 
-652 LSDSSEL
+652 
-659 YDLREDKEKAIYQAI
+659 
-674 KSNDRELV
+674 
-682 KHLLMVLTS
+682 
-691 ELEFFKELEVLLSG
+691 
-705 AYEELK
+705 
-711 EKLSQDMKNYLE
+711 
-723 KNISLKRFV
+723 
-732 CNNVDV
+732 
-738 LIAKPVS
+738 
-745 NDKPIYSSIWSKL
+745 